1 MTLAS
6 LSLIGAAVFLS
17 SFVSGVFGIAGGMI
31 LLGVLLVFF
40 DVATGMVMFSLLTT
54 AGNVWRVISW
64 RKFIRWPIWFGYV
77 AGGMAALLLLRFVE
91 FVPSKAL
98 VYLLLGL
105 MPYMIEVIPRHRQP
119 SIEWRGMPSLSGYVT
134 TTIQLLAGN
143 GGMFLDIF
151 FQKSTLD
158 RRTTLATKAFC
169 QTFGN
174 VARLGYFGTLGGVS
188 EAFPLWAFLPAILL
202 VIAGTMLAPLV
213 VDRMTDQGFRQWTR
227 KLIFLVS
234 AVFLARAAWLFW
246 QG

>member
-17 SFVSGVFGIAGGMI
+17 SFISGIFGIAGGMM

-54 AGNVWRVISW
+54 AGNLWRVVTW
-64 RKFIRWPIWFGYV
+64 RKFIRWPIWLGYV
-77 AGGMAALLLLRFVE
+77 AGGLAAFLLLRFVE

-105 MPYMIEVIPRHRQP
+105 MPYMIEAIPRRRQP
-119 SIEWRGMPSLSGYVT
+119 SIEWRGMPTICGFVT
-134 TTIQLLAGN
+134 STIQLMAGN

-151 FQKSTLD
+151 FQKSRLD
-158 RRTTLATKAFC
+158 RRTTIATKAFC

-174 VARLGYFGTLGGVS
+174 VARLAYFGTLGGVS
-188 EAFPLWAFLPAILL
+188 EAFPLWAFAPAVLL
-202 VIAGTMLAPLV
+202 AIAGTSLAPLV
-213 VDRMTDQGFRQWTR
+213 VDRMTDDGFRQWTR

-234 AVFLARAAWLFW
+234 TVFLVRAAWLFW
-246 QG
+246 HG